1 MSSGSYNLRVRGL
14 AVAAALAL
22 GCTRPATAL
31 VIVVDTDFATPGELA
46 TVEATVQSDSTTTV
60 RSFRFGAGDGGVAV
74 RAPFS
79 FTVAP
84 RGGDASRSAE
94 LTLRGFRAGGA
105 PLVVRRARLR
115 FAEGYTLVLPMFL
128 ASRCRIDTMQC
139 NPNEPCAVSG
149 CEPLEVDVSTLTPV
163 TPGQEVQRDAT
174 ADAHEAALD
183 AGVDLDDVAKPP
195 DVMDVFDAFDAFDG
209 FDVSAVKDAPDV
221 VEVFDAGEPMDAVHE
236 ADAGEDTP
244 EVADVQ
250 APVEAGDVADAPA
263 EACPVGGC
271 GDPFDIVQVAAGASS
286 TCALRREGT
295 ARCWGN
301 NRNGQLGN
309 GRAGTTELVLVT
321 VVTSNDDTRPL
332 AGVAQLACGEA
343 FCCAALRD
351 STARCWGDNAFGQLG
366 NASVTP
372 SPAPVVVGDPVEAG
386 MPFRGVVEVAA
397 GANFACARRTD
408 GTVWCWGNN
417 ANGHLGTGAMD
428 TSPLRSRPA
437 RVVAGGGSSDPLAD
451 TVQLAAQA
459 EHTCAVM
466 RLGALRCWGRN
477 HFGQLG
483 HDASAYLYAADPL
496 AVGRVGEVV
505 EARPGATH
513 TCARLRDGSVRCWG
527 NNRLGALGD
536 GTTANRSTPAD
547 VLVSAGG
554 VGLRPV
560 VGVACGAD
568 HACALVGD
576 GTARCWGAGD
586 VGQLG
591 GGAFTPAASSPV
603 TVVDVTDAVELVTA
617 ARHVCARG
625 RDGAVRCWGNND
637 FGQLG
642 DRTQVARAAPVRV
655 VGL

>member
-14 AVAAALAL
+14 AVAVALAL

-31 VIVVDTDFATPGELA
+31 VIVVDTDFTTPGELA
-46 TVEATVQSDSTTTV
+46 TVEATVESDSATVV
-60 RSFRFGAGDGGVAV
+60 RSFRFGGGDGGVAV

-94 LTLRGFRAGGA
+94 LTLRGFRPGGA

-115 FAEGYTLVLPMFL
+115 FAEGHTLVLPMFL

-139 NPNEPCAVSG
+139 NPNEPCNVSG
-149 CEPLEVDVSTLTPV
+149 CEPLEVDVSTLRPV
-163 TPGQEVQRDAT
+163 TPGLEVQRDAT
-174 ADAHEAALD
+174 VDAHETALD
-183 AGVDLDDVAKPP
+183 AGVDAQDAAKPP
-195 DVMDVFDAFDAFDG
+195 DMTDVLEVSDANDVFDVLDAPDPKDVTKAVDVFDAGRGNDAGED
-209 FDVSAVKDAPDV
+209 APDAPDV
-221 VEVFDAGEPMDAVHE
+221 QVPVDAS
-236 ADAGEDTP
+236 
-244 EVADVQ
+244 DVTDV
-250 APVEAGDVADAPA
+250 PV

-271 GDPFDIVQVAAGASS
+271 GDPFDIVQVATGASS

-309 GRAGTTELVLVT
+309 GRAGTTELALVT

-332 AGVAQLACGEA
+332 AGVAQLACGDA

-351 STARCWGDNAFGQLG
+351 SSARCWGDNAFGQLG
-366 NASVTP
+366 NGSVTP
-372 SPAPVVVGDPVEAG
+372 SPAPVVVGDPVDVG

-408 GTVWCWGNN
+408 GSVWCWGNN
-417 ANGHLGTGAMD
+417 ANGHLGTGATD
-428 TSPLRSRPA
+428 TSPLRSRPT
-437 RVVAGGGSSDPLAD
+437 RVVAGDGSSGPLAD
-451 TVQLAAQA
+451 VVQLAAQA

-466 RLGALRCWGRN
+466 RSGTLRCWGRN

-483 HDASAYLYAADPL
+483 HDASAYLYSADPL

-505 EARPGATH
+505 EARPGVTH
-513 TCARLRDGSVRCWG
+513 TCARLRDGTMRCWG
-527 NNRLGALGD
+527 NNRAGALGD
-536 GTTANRSTPAD
+536 GTTASHSTPAE

-554 VGLRPV
+554 MSLRSV
-560 VGVACGAD
+560 VGAACGAD
-568 HACALVGD
+568 SSCALLGD
-576 GTARCWGAGD
+576 GTARCWGTGD

-591 GGAFTPAASSPV
+591 GGAFTIMASSPMR
-603 TVVDVTDAVELVTA
+603 VVDVTDAVELVAA

-625 RDGAVRCWGNND
+625 RDGVVRCWGDND